1 MPEPA
6 VVAGTPP
13 ATPAPSS
20 PTSGTPAS
28 APVTSTIATTPQTP
42 PASERPTDVKSLSK
56 FMQNL
61 DAGKT
66 ADATTPQS
74 PLVADPA
81 AATTAPPTTPIVPG
95 APESMTAAPPPET
108 WPKILENARTKA
120 VADYKQSLGPLA
132 NFTPEQKTWFIDM
145 AARMNDPVA
154 FHRWFGEQLA
164 GDPRFSQQVQP
175 AANTKPQPDVEIRD
189 DRGQVVG
196 MGYSAA
202 KQEELLA
209 WNSQQVE
216 GKFTK
221 LLQPFQQ
228 ERDQR
233 IKQEQINRE
242 QKILDTRADGVMT
255 QVEKILR
262 IDKLPPNSPERFA
275 LGQKLLDEMS
285 RTPNAVEAALMVF
298 ERDVVPSLERK
309 GQQAAVDTNLKKA
322 AANTANGTGGSSK
335 PTIGPKSTPKEI
347 AAFLAQ
353 NEG

>member
-1 MPEPA
+1 MPEAA
-6 VVAGTPP
+6 VPEVSQTS
-13 ATPAPSS
+13 TPAPSS

-61 DAGKT
+61 ETGKT

-228 ERDQR
+228 EREQR
-233 IKQEQINRE
+233 IERERIDEQ
-242 QKILDTRADGVMT
+242 QKVLNTRADGVMS
-255 QVEKILR
+255 QVNKILR
-262 IDKLPPNSPERFA
+262 LDKLPKDQQA
-275 LGQKLLDEMS
+275 AMGQKLLDEMS
-285 RTPNAVEAALMVF
+285 RTPNAIEAALMVF

-322 AANTANGTGGSSK
+322 AANTANGTGGSAK
-335 PTIGPKSTPKEI
+335 PTIGPKSTLKELS
-347 AAFLAQ
+347 AFLAQ